1 MFKNM
6 TDQEVR
12 EQSAVDRVEKLV
24 SDLALNR
31 NSLSANAL
39 CQEIRPLSGDK
50 RMEVVQALAGFNVRL
65 GACVASR
72 IHLPVGYQVQLI
84 RNLLE
89 VGESNAIKHFVVRL
103 FVHRVKTAV
112 IIKELKA
119 AKYKCPNAVRLMA
132 YYYSS
137 LKRIRSCAQK
147 DTLVKL
153 RGE

>member
-1 MFKNM
+1 M
-6 TDQEVR
+6 TDQKMR
-12 EQSAVDRVEKLV
+12 EQSAVDRIERLV

-31 NSLSANAL
+31 NSLSENAL
-39 CQEIRPLSGDK
+39 CREIRPLSGDK

-72 IHLPVGYQVQLI
+72 THLPVGCQVQLI
-84 RNLLE
+84 RSLLE

-119 AKYKCPNAVRLMA
+119 AKYRCPNAVRLMA

-137 LKRIRSCAQK
+137 LKRVRSCVQK